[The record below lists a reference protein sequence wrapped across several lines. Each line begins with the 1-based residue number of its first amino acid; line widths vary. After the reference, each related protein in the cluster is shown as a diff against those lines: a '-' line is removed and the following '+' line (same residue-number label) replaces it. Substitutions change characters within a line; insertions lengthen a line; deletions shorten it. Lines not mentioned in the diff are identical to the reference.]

1 MFPCKSKSFSRLY
14 VKRPPKE
21 KKKSKRNKELF
32 PGEDIS
38 DKKKLGRKNTST
50 KEGEGTTGKIYLA
63 TLVRGCH

>member
-1 MFPCKSKSFSRLY
+1 MSKGLQ
-14 VKRPPKE
+14 KKKE

-50 KEGEGTTGKIYLA
+50 KEGEGTTGNIYLA